1 MENWKGRLEEW
12 YKEQVEVRHML
23 HRNPELPY
31 EERETTR
38 FLKQQPRYWGQCY
51 IQWCI
56 AGQIH

>member
-1 MENWKGRLEEW
+1 MENWKGWLEDW

-38 FLKQQPRYWGQCY
+38 FLKQQLKD
-51 IQWCI
+51 
-56 AGQIH
+56 